1 MAIDKLRAKQSISDE
16 EFDAIYPEDVRE
28 HSNRHFTSVFLSQ
41 KAAQYLANG
50 EEIEILDI
58 GSGTGKFCLVGATC
72 TKAHYTGVEHRK
84 YLSDIAQACANTFV
98 IPNVSFINANI
109 LNIDFKTFD
118 AFYIFNPFL
127 ETHDK
132 SARMDQSVS
141 ISDGDYDVF
150 TTYVRNELAKKEIGT
165 RLATYWTTDNQIPES
180 FELKGSFFGDTL
192 RFWEKIN

>member
-1 MAIDKLRAKQSISDE
+1 MAIDKLRAKISISDE
-16 EFDAIYPEDVRE
+16 EFDAIYPEDVRD

-50 EEIEILDI
+50 EEKEILDI

-72 TKAHYTGVEHRK
+72 TNAHYTGVEHRK
-84 YLSDIAQACANTFV
+84 YLSEIAQECANTFV
-98 IPNVSFINANI
+98 VPNVSFINANI
-109 LNIDFKTFD
+109 LDIDFKTFD

-132 SARMDQSVS
+132 SARIDQSVS
-141 ISDGDYDVF
+141 IKSSDFDVF
-150 TTYVRNELAKKEIGT
+150 RNYVYKELAKKDIGT
-165 RLATYWTTDNQIPES
+165 RLATYWTADNQIPDS

-192 RFWEKIN
+192 RFWEKTN